1 MINRFLISFTLST
14 ALTCKRSFQVV
25 RFFISDLELVDSHQ
39 PELRVR
45 QRQADRHLGHRVHRQ
60 ILLLAARKDLHSG
73 CWSKFNQLRGIW
85 LELRGRAL
93 GLDKRS
99 WVQILPRAGLFSSS
113 LLYPISCATLIRSLT
128 EVQHY

>member
-25 RFFISDLELVDSHQ
+25 RFFISDLELVDSHK

-73 CWSKFNQLRGIW
+73 CWSKFNQLRDIC